1 MKVDVSG
8 TGLALSRET
17 ELIKIENEWL
27 KKLKSSRSGY
37 IGSEMT
43 GWVDLPEKFDEDIL
57 CDIQETALRIK
68 DKCTL
73 FIVCGIGGSYLGAK
87 AVIDAMGKSNSDW
100 PEVVFAGFN
109 MSAAYLSRLVKRIA
123 NESVCLCAISKSGN
137 TTEPMLSYSILREKI
152 FEKYGIEEARNRIY
166 IITDKENGLL
176 RKDALENGF
185 KSFIVPDNIGG
196 RYSVLTPVGL
206 LPIAVSG
213 YDIEMLIKGASDM
226 SADRQKSEEYMN
238 YALSRVLLQK
248 SGKNIE
254 IFEYFE
260 NDLRY
265 FGEWLK
271 QLFGESEGKNG
282 KGAYPA
288 CLSFSRDLH
297 SIGQFLQQGNQIFYE
312 TMIIV
317 NEFKND
323 FIIPDFIGEPYAGK
337 SLEEINECSE
347 NGVLIAHKN
356 AGIPVITI
364 EVPILDE
371 YNVGQMIYFFE
382 MSAALSAYMLNVNPF
397 DQPGVE
403 EYKREMKNL
412 AKSTSKVDRNMKR
425 LAGNMGAAALR
436 SVGRSI
442 ANEVLG
448 DYGKT
453 TIGKSVKSVVSSA
466 GTTIGRDIGKAIW
479 DDIKDEDK

>member
-1 MKVDVSG
+1 MKVNVKG
-8 TGLALSRET
+8 TGLDLGQDA
-17 ELIKIENEWL
+17 ELRQIEKDWL
-27 KKLKSSRSGY
+27 KKLRTSRTGY
-37 IGSEMT
+37 LGSEMT
-43 GWVDLPEKFDEDIL
+43 GWVELPEKFDKDL
-57 CDIQETALRIK
+57 LKDIQETALKIK

-87 AVIDAMGKSNSDW
+87 AVIDAMGKSNPDW

-123 NESVCLCAISKSGN
+123 NESVCLLAISKSGG
-137 TTEPMLSYSILREKI
+137 TTEPMLSYSILREKL
-152 FEKYGIEEARNRIY
+152 FEKYGQKEAKNRIY
-166 IITDKENGLL
+166 IVTDKEKGLL
-176 RKDALENGF
+176 RKDANENGF
-185 KSFIVPDNIGG
+185 KSFVVPDDVGG

-213 YDIEMLIKGASDM
+213 YDIEKLLKGA
-226 SADRQKSEEYMN
+226 ADISVDKEKVEEYMD
-238 YALSRVLLQK
+238 YALSRVLLQR
-248 SGKNIE
+248 SGKDIE
-254 IFEYFE
+254 VFEYFE

-271 QLFGESEGKNG
+271 QLFGESEGKDG

-312 TMIIV
+312 TMITV
-317 NEFKND
+317 KEFKND

-337 SLEEINECSE
+337 SLEEINEFSE
-347 NGVLIAHKN
+347 KGVLLAHEN

-364 EVPILDE
+364 EIPILDE

-382 MSAALSAYMLNVNPF
+382 MSAALSAYMLGVNPF

-403 EYKREMKNL
+403 AYKKEMRNL
-412 AKSTSKVDRNMKR
+412 VEK
-425 LAGNMGAAALR
+425 L
-436 SVGRSI
+436 
-442 ANEVLG
+442 
-448 DYGKT
+448 
-453 TIGKSVKSVVSSA
+453 
-466 GTTIGRDIGKAIW
+466 
-479 DDIKDEDK
+479 